1 MIIILTMSLLYKIV
15 WKLSGVFILFSGVLG
30 VKASD
35 KLKGNII
42 PQYNS
47 IIISASTSQNCYQG
61 EVLSIISTLQAAYLV
76 DIQNNIRLLN
86 GNSVHPTIYLFAN
99 VGLSKPCLG
108 KLLCQTGYLMYF
120 NHDGDYLRFKSLLI

>member
-1 MIIILTMSLLYKIV
+1 MSLLYKIV

-35 KLKGNII
+35 TLKGNII

-108 KLLCQTGYLMYF
+108 KLLCKTGYLMYF

>member
-61 EVLSIISTLQAAYLV
+61 EVLSIISTLQVAYLV

-86 GNSVHPTIYLFAN
+86 GNSVHPTIYLF
-99 VGLSKPCLG
+99 VRK
-108 KLLCQTGYLMYF
+108 
-120 NHDGDYLRFKSLLI
+120 RRVV